1 MQQRHEFRLPMRAG
15 LLEDRLELIARGG
28 KGNAGF
34 LCGGF
39 DGIAARK
46 PRGEARLRRGQ
57 LERRRQQ
64 RLIEGGVAFEIA
76 DQQDRARAQER

>member
-46 PRGEARLRRGQ
+46 PRGEAQIGRASCR
-57 LERRRQQ
+57 ER
-64 RLIEGGVAFEIA
+64 V
-76 DQQDRARAQER
+76 